1 MVTIFSL
8 RFLHCR
14 VTFSQV
20 LQFLLFWFYWSPDDK
35 LGPLSVWPLKDW
47 LLSWRVRFMNVLYFY
62 FPTTLVLKAAATFA
76 KNMIQLC
83 FQRESTTERMCVMV
97 NVDCT
102 WMDNCH
108 NSHMKMK
115 LCLGAH
121 ISWLNPR
128 TEPLQYMLLDW
139 VLYVHYNNLMS

>member
-8 RFLHCR
+8 CFHHCR

-20 LQFLLFWFYWSPDDK
+20 LQFLLLWFYWSPDDK

-62 FPTTLVLKAAATFA
+62 FPLTLVLKAAATFA
-76 KNMIQLC
+76 KNMIQQLC
-83 FQRESTTERMCVMV
+83 FQRESRTERRGVMLD
-97 NVDCT
+97 VDCT

-121 ISWLNPR
+121 ISWLNP
-128 TEPLQYMLLDW
+128 LDW
-139 VLYVHYNNLMS
+139 ASTVYAPRLSTICSL